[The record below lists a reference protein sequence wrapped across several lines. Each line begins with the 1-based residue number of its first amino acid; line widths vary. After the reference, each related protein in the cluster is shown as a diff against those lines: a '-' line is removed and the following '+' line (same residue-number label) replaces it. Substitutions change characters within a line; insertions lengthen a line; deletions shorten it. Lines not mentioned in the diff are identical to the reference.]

1 MSNVLKEKSYQFAL
15 RIVRLS
21 KYLRKNKEFELSRQL
36 IRSGTSIGALVR
48 EAEFAQ
54 SKADFN
60 HKLSIALKEANETAY
75 WLELLKDG
83 EYITA
88 QMHYSIRPDIEE
100 LIKLLISSV
109 KTSKKQLH
117 IQS

>member
-1 MSNVLKEKSYQFAL
+1 M

-21 KYLRKNKEFELSRQL
+21 KYLRKNKEFDLSRQVV
-36 IRSGTSIGALVR
+36 RSGTAVGSLVR

-54 SKADFN
+54 SKADFI

-88 QMHYSIRPDIEE
+88 QMHSSIYPDIEE
-100 LIKLLISSV
+100 LIKLLVSSV
-109 KTSKKQLH
+109 KTSKEQQGLL
-117 IQS
+117 S

>member
-1 MSNVLKEKSYQFAL
+1 MLREKSYQFAL

-21 KYLRKNKEFELSRQL
+21 KYLRRNKEFELSRQ
-36 IRSGTSIGALVR
+36 IVRSGTSIGALVR

-54 SKADFN
+54 SKADFV

-88 QMHYSIRPDIEE
+88 KMHCSIYPEVEE

-109 KTSKKQLH
+109 KTSKEQLQ
-117 IQS
+117 IKL